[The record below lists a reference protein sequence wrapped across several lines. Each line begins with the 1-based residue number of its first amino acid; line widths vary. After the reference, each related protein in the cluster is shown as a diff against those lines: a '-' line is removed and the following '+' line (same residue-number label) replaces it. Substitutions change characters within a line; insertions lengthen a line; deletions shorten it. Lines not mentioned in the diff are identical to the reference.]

1 MFITK
6 ECDYAI
12 RVVRG
17 LADGEIKAVKNVC
30 EEEHIPHSFA
40 YKILKKLER
49 EGIVM
54 SFRGN
59 TGGYQLVKGLEELT
73 LFEVVQAV
81 DKRLFINECLEDG
94 YVCSRNG
101 ACDRCM
107 VHREFLRIQGILNE
121 ALQEKTIQEIVSANI
136 GEKW

>member
-17 LADGEIKAVKNVC
+17 LADGEIKTVKSVC
-30 EEEHIPHSFA
+30 EIEDIPHSFA

-49 EGIVM
+49 EGIVV

-59 TGGYQLVKGLEELT
+59 LGGYQLVKGLDELN
-73 LFEVVQAV
+73 LFDIVQAV
-81 DKRLFINECLEDG
+81 DKRLYINECLEEGHD
-94 YVCSRNG
+94 CSRN
-101 ACDRCM
+101 ATNERCM
-107 VHREFLRIQGILNE
+107 VHQEFLRIQGILDD
-121 ALQEKTIQEIVSANI
+121 ALREKTVLEIVSDIACT
-136 GEKW
+136 